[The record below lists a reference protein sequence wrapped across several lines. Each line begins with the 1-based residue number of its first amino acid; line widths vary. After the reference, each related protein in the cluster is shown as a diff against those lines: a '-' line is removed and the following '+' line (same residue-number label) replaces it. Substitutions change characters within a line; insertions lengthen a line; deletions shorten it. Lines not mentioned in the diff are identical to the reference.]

1 MLDQTMIHATVS
13 SQVSTPREQSVE
25 NLPIRKQS
33 DEEKESTPLTSLS
46 RESTNLSD
54 QDEQRQPPPPTTT
67 SIINSQEGQQT
78 VLEAPQ
84 LPLVSSSEA
93 SSAIHTSSTARSPSA
108 HEARSSTP
116 SSASSVLLSPLS
128 TTQPSG
134 NPTGNYRSSLTPHAI
149 SVVFC
154 KSTSG
159 LL

>member
-1 MLDQTMIHATVS
+1 MTIS
-13 SQVSTPREQSVE
+13 SQVSTPRERSVE
-25 NLPIRKQS
+25 NLPIRKRS

-46 RESTNLSD
+46 RESTTLSD

-67 SIINSQEGQQT
+67 MTSIINSQEGHQT

-84 LPLVSSSEA
+84 LPLVSSSET
-93 SSAIHTSSTARSPSA
+93 SSAIHASPAAPPTLARSPSA
-108 HEARSSTP
+108 TDARSNTP
-116 SSASSVLLSPLS
+116 SSTSSVIPSPLS
-128 TTQPSG
+128 TAPCG
-134 NPTGNYRSSLTPHAI
+134 HPAGNYRSSLTSNAI